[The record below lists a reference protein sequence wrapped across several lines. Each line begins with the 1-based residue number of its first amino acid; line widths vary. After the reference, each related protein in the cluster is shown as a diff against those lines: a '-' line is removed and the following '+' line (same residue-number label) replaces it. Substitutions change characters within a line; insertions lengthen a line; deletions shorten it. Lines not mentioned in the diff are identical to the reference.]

1 MIDLRNTQEEA
12 LNVAEL
18 KSNQDHDS
26 PSKKPDSEVADYRT
40 KPHQVKSEDRRRS
53 SFNSE
58 KSMDQEDDEEKETQY
73 RLDPK

>member
-18 KSNQDHDS
+18 KSNQEHDS
-26 PSKKPDSEVADYRT
+26 PSKKHEPEVADYRT
-40 KPHQVKSEDRRRS
+40 KTHQLKNEDRRRS

-58 KSMDQEDDEEKETQY
+58 KSMDQEDDEDKETQY